1 MPIGDGTP
9 STPGTL
15 LRHRPS
21 LDRVTISC
29 ANLCKVVHACAWLC
43 MVVHDMTVAEI
54 LKTVSKGGY
63 LPSLDTVTISC
74 ASLCKLVHGFAWLCM
89 VVHDMTV
96 DEILKT
102 VSKGGY
108 LPLGREFT
116 YPHTLHNH
124 AQPCTTMHKLA
135 QACIRNI

>member
-74 ASLCKLVHGFAWLCM
+74 ASL
-89 VVHDMTV
+89 
-96 DEILKT
+96 
-102 VSKGGY
+102 
-108 LPLGREFT
+108 
-116 YPHTLHNH
+116 
-124 AQPCTTMHKLA
+124 HKLA
-135 QACIRNI
+135 QDMVTVSKEGTRGTLPREVASIGHSL